1 MVLCGCVVLGWV
13 VLLFFVMFELVL
25 RVLPCFMMFGG
36 EFKIFK
42 NALSRQDLV
51 TDLQTSTKYSRFYDS
66 SHVSS

>member
-42 NALSRQDLV
+42 KCTLPTRLV

-66 SHVSS
+66 SHGSS